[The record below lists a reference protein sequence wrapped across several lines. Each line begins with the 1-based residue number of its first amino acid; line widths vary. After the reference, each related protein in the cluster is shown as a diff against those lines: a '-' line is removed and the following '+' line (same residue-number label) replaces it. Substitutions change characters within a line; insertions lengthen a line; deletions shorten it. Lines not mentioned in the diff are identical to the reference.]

1 MRRENIAKATKRFLD
16 ALIEG
21 ENINFVWEEL
31 QTDLGLND
39 SDLQRALE
47 AAEDEEAAL

>member
-16 ALIEG
+16 ALVEG

-31 QTDLGLND
+31 KTDLELND

-47 AAEDEEAAL
+47 AAEDEELTL